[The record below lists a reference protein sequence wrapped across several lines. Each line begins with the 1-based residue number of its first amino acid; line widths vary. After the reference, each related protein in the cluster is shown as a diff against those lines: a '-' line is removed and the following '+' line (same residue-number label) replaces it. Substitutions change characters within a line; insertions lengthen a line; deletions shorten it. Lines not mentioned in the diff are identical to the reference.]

1 MIMWEENTM
10 AATKNLAR
18 YVKDKAVNLSVMSRA
33 TGVPYSMLY
42 ASLGDT
48 DQERPL
54 SINEIFLV
62 CKFLEVS
69 PMDFVDNKEV

>member
-1 MIMWEENTM
+1 M

-18 YVKDKAVNLSVMSRA
+18 YVKDKAVNLSVMSCA
-33 TGVPYSMLY
+33 TGVPYPMLC

-48 DQERPL
+48 GQERPL
-54 SINEIFLV
+54 SIHEIFLV

-69 PMDFVDNKEV
+69 PMDFADNKDL